1 MPVPFVEEC
10 EDLLEGLVGDM
21 DVGMVFFYLV
31 FGEDAA
37 VEIGN
42 VFADDGG
49 QFVRA
54 GLGIKA
60 VVEQPLEKGDIKGVE
75 LVLPRVERTVL
86 KRWMR

>member
-1 MPVPFVEEC
+1 MAGFLTQRGVARERVR
-10 EDLLEGLVGDM
+10 VG
-21 DVGMVFFYLV
+21 F
-31 FGEDAA
+31 ETTAA
-37 VEIGN
+37 GN